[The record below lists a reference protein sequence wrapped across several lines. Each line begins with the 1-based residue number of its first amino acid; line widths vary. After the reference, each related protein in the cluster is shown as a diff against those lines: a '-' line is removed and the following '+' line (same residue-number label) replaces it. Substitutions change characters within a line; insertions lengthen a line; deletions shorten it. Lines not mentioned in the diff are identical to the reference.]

1 MKYSN
6 YFKQYA
12 QFWTLTGVINV
23 IVQSM
28 KAIQDG
34 IKQSVVFMVNNK
46 ENKKIPLKF
55 RLIKRRNCSGKLW
68 NLNFMSKVKTV
79 KVAMDTVIFR
89 I

>member
-1 MKYSN
+1 MKHSN
-6 YFKQYA
+6 YIKQYA

-34 IKQSVVFMVNNK
+34 IKQSVVLMTNNK

-55 RLIKRRNCSGKLW
+55 FKRRNYNGKLW

-79 KVAMDTVIFR
+79 KVVMDRVIFQ